1 MKKWWGLVLWIFVV
15 SCKEDKDPDV
25 APRLVSAT
33 QVGEIK
39 KTEVLALAGAA
50 LGENASFLSGFLKH
64 DVRLYKVTYSTTS
77 TDGRSIEASGALVV
91 PVGATGSSLVSIQ
104 HGTLFN
110 ESDAPSY
117 FKSGTE
123 SLLGIVMGASGYITA
138 LPDYVGYG
146 ASKGEPHPYEHAA
159 GLAVPA
165 ADFLFAVREKIKEEG
180 WAWNN
185 QVMLAGYSAGG
196 YATLATQK
204 LLEEQYPRE
213 FSIKASSCGAGAYNK
228 SLLLDEFITRPT
240 AGQVNHNRSYIWVLQ
255 TYNRIYGFNKPM
267 SYFFKEPYA
276 SAIQKD
282 GPGVS
287 ISGSFN
293 TLLHPDFVQR
303 YTSGGEPEI
312 RAAFKENDLIDWKT
326 GILTLLTHGDA
337 DTYVPYVNATSALA
351 GMQKAGSSQVSLNT
365 VKGGTHE
372 SAIQEFILRTYL
384 LFGSSAGN

>member
-1 MKKWWGLVLWIFVV
+1 MRKWWGLVLWIFIV

-39 KTEVLALAGAA
+39 KAEVLALAGAS
-50 LGENASFLSGFLKH
+50 LGENANFLSGFLKY
-64 DVRLYKVTYSTTS
+64 DVRLYKVTYTTTT

-91 PVGATGSSLVSIQ
+91 PVAAQGSYLVSIQ

-110 ESDAPSY
+110 EADAPSY

-123 SLLGIVMGASGYITA
+123 SLLGIIMGASGYIAA

-146 ASKGEPHPYEHAA
+146 SSKAEPHPYEHAE

-165 ADFLFAVREKIKEEG
+165 VDFLFAVREKINEEG
-180 WAWNN
+180 WAWNK
-185 QVMLAGYSAGG
+185 QLFLAGYSAGG

-204 LLEEQYPRE
+204 WLEEKYPRE

-240 AGQVNHNRSYIWVLQ
+240 AGQVNHNRSYIWVMQ
-255 TYNRIYGFNKPM
+255 TYNRIYGLNKPM

-276 SAIQKD
+276 SAIQKE
-282 GPGVS
+282 GHAVS
-287 ISGSFN
+287 ITGSFN
-293 TLLHPDFVQR
+293 GLLQPEFIQR
-303 YTSGGEPEI
+303 YTSGGEPEV
-312 RAAFKENDLIDWKT
+312 RSAFKDNDLINWKT
-326 GILTLLTHGDA
+326 SVSTLLTHGDA
-337 DTYVPYVNATSALA
+337 DTYVPYVNSTTALE

-365 VKGGTHE
+365 VRGGTHE
-372 SAIQEFILRTYL
+372 SAIQDFILRTYL
-384 LFGSSAGN
+384 LFGSSVIN